1 MATIDKRGEAY
12 RIRVSEGYDSQ
23 GRQVTRSMTW
33 KPTPGMTAKQTEK
46 ELQRQAA
53 LFEET
58 VKAGRYVDQ
67 SVKFQTFAE
76 QWFEDYG
83 KEHLRDRTYYR
94 YLQLTERTYAAIG
107 HLPLCKIKP
116 RHLLQFYQ
124 QLAEPGQNQRTGGAL
139 APKTIKHYHTFI
151 SSVLERAYKWGIILE
166 NPAHRVDNPKAPK
179 KELDFLDEAEIIR
192 LLAALEQEPVEHQ
205 AMFHLLIY
213 SGMRRSEL
221 LGLEWQDIDFA
232 SGVVSI
238 VRTSQYCTEKG
249 IYTDTTKTQES
260 QRSFKVPKNV
270 VEVLKRHRWA
280 QQKQQRKLGDQWQGC
295 GRLFTKW
302 DGSPMS
308 LNTPYQIFQKVLEKN
323 GMRKVSLHSLRHS
336 NATLLIN
343 QGINIKA
350 ISSRLGHSQTS
361 TTLNTYAHQ
370 IKSADAAAADA
381 LELSL
386 TGQKK
391 QA

>member
-1 MATIDKRGEAY
+1 MATIAKRGNTY
-12 RIRVSEGYDSQ
+12 RITVSEGYDSTGNQ
-23 GRQVTRSMTW
+23 IRKSMTW
-33 KPTPGMTAKQTEK
+33 KPEPGMTAKQAEK
-46 ELQRQAA
+46 ELQRQAT

-58 VKAGRYVDQ
+58 VKTGNYVDPT
-67 SVKFQTFAE
+67 VKFEAFAE

-94 YLQLTERTYAAIG
+94 YRQLTERTYAAIG
-107 HLPLCKIKP
+107 HLPLCKIQP
-116 RHLLQFYQ
+116 RHLLKFYQ

-151 SSVLERAYKWGIILE
+151 SSVLERAYKWGVILE
-166 NPAHRVDNPKAPK
+166 NPAHRVDSPKAPK
-179 KELDFLDEAEIIR
+179 KDLDFLDEAEIVQ
-192 LLAALEQEPVEHQ
+192 LLEALEQEPVEHQ
-205 AMFHLLIY
+205 AMLQLLIY

-232 SGVVSI
+232 TGVVSI

-260 QRSFKVPKNV
+260 QRSFKVPRNV
-270 VEVLKRHRWA
+270 VEVLERHRWA
-280 QQKQQRKLGDQWQGC
+280 QRAQRRKLGDQWQDS

-308 LNTPYQIFQKVLEKN
+308 LNTPYLIFQKLLSKS
-323 GMRKVSLHSLRHS
+323 GMRQVSLHSLRHS

-350 ISSRLGHSQTS
+350 VSSRLGHSQTS
-361 TTLNTYAHQ
+361 TTMNTYAHQ

-381 LELSL
+381 LELIL
-386 TGQKK
+386 DRQKK